1 MYQNALANP
10 KKSSAVCGTL
20 TGNSPRRGGIDLHS
34 AQLNISDAR
43 TLLNMCEA
51 PITVTGLKAQ
61 CINSLW
67 RMTAHYKINQ

>member
-1 MYQNALANP
+1 MWHPYGEFAA
-10 KKSSAVCGTL
+10 A
-20 TGNSPRRGGIDLHS
+20 GGIDLHS

-43 TLLNMCEA
+43 TLLNICEA